1 MSEAENGGYGRP
13 PRRTRF
19 QPGQSGNPRGRPK
32 GARSTGTIVTGLLN
46 RKVSLTSAGQRR
58 QVPLK
63 EAIIMRMA
71 EAALKGDLKAAA
83 ALFALAGRGQAL
95 AESAAGAAG
104 TEPALT
110 SHEQADKAIIA
121 SFLARQAPEPPSG
134 E

>member
-1 MSEAENGGYGRP
+1 MSEDEDVGYGRP

-32 GARSTGTIVTGLLN
+32 GARSTGTIVTGVLN
-46 RKVSLTSAGQRR
+46 RRVSLTSAGQRR

-83 ALFALAGRGQAL
+83 ALLSL
-95 AESAAGAAG
+95 AERAAGAAG

-121 SFLARQAPEPPSG
+121 SFLARQTPEAPSG